1 MTLTVRE
8 KQHWKEHIACKIAQ
22 ATDALLARNHPDYLT
37 EVAVQ
42 ARREALRA
50 LGIEELMRRREEL
63 QASQKQLES
72 DMTLATRKLLTDLLA
87 GELTALQQQSLQ
99 SVAVESD
106 QP

>member
-8 KQHWKEHIACKIAQ
+8 KQHSKERIARKIAR
-22 ATDALLARNHPDYLT
+22 AKDDSLARDHPDYLT

-87 GELTALQQQSLQ
+87 GELTALQQQALQ
-99 SVAVESD
+99 SAAVESE